1 MFVYSPEHIIGGLI
15 MATIAGYL
23 GWRYLH
29 FRWLVWRGRK
39 ISEKHRADEA
49 DQLKKEMDALR
60 PKYPNYSDQSLEQM
74 VRANRLRTVM
84 DSLKEAHRERNERVK
99 GDVVGGGVDSSET
112 IMRFSGGVD
121 RPITVHS
128 VTPGRP
134 QFTDGSRFPLEEVAI
149 ASMINTQPCGEVE
162 IENRPVTRETPQ
174 ENEVRGKG
182 NDTTT
187 GNDSSA
193 RASGHRSDRDDSP
206 GTKEGWVSERLQG
219 GSGWGSSAV
228 DRSSSRDD
236 SDSRSYDSE
245 SGGGSSPTND

>member
-1 MFVYSPEHIIGGLI
+1 MFGYTSGQISVMLVIL
-15 MATIAGYL
+15 AIAGFFSYQ
-23 GWRYLH
+23 YLH

-39 ISEKHRADEA
+39 RTEQQRAEEA

-60 PKYPNYSDQSLEQM
+60 PKYPNYSDRTLEDM
-74 VRANRLRTVM
+74 VRANRLRTFM
-84 DSLKEAHRERNERVK
+84 ADMKDAHRERNERVK
-99 GDVVGGGVDSSET
+99 GAVVGAGDSVET
-112 IMRFSGGVD
+112 IMRFSGGIG
-121 RPITVHS
+121 RPITTHS
-128 VTPGRP
+128 ITPGRP
-134 QFTDGSRFPLEEVAI
+134 QFTDGSRFPLEEDAI
-149 ASMINTQPCGEVE
+149 ASMLNTHQCGEVE
-162 IENRPVTRETPQ
+162 MENRHANRETPQ

-206 GTKEGWVSERLQG
+206 GTKEGWFSERLQG

-245 SGGGSSPTND
+245 SGGGSSPTDD